1 MRVLLITLFTLITF
15 NLSWANEDDTK
26 TFLVLFK
33 SKELKSHQTNLKEIE
48 SQFSLF
54 DTKTYS
60 GNSELALLI
69 EIPSCDF
76 DECFLGDFLI
86 DTGKNSAIKLQEIA
100 FRLFDITESKKTM
113 EVYLE
118 AHQNQEN
125 SKRNQKAQ

>member
-1 MRVLLITLFTLITF
+1 MRVLFITLFTLISF
-15 NLSWANEDDTK
+15 NLTWANEDDTK

-86 DTGKNSAIKLQEIA
+86 NTGKETDIKLQEVA
-100 FRLFDITESKKTM
+100 FRVFDITESKKTM
-113 EVYLE
+113 EVFLE
-118 AHQNQEN
+118 AHENQEN
-125 SKRNQKAQ
+125 PKRNQKAQ

>member
-1 MRVLLITLFTLITF
+1 MRVLLFTLLTLITF

-48 SQFSLF
+48 SQFSSF

-76 DECFLGDFLI
+76 DECFLGEFLI
-86 DTGKNSAIKLQEIA
+86 NTGKESEIKLQDVA

-118 AHQNQEN
+118 AHENQDN
-125 SKRNQKAQ
+125 PKRNQKAQ